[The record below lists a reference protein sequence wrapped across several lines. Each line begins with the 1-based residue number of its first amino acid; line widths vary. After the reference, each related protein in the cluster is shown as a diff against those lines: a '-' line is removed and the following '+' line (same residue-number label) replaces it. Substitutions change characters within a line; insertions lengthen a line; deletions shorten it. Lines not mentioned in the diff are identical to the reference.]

1 MGGFLL
7 SAINPENGTVTYT
20 YNSNGLVASKTDAKG
35 QAFTYQYDSYNRLQK
50 IFVGGALLR
59 TLYDTNS
66 LDGSFTTY
74 GARGS
79 WWPCR
84 TLSSLQDRA
93 IRPSS
98 RKCTATQSPVNPT
111 KSACRPI

>member
-35 QAFTYQYDSYNRLQK
+35 QAFTYSYDSYNRLYQ

-59 TLYDTNS
+59 TFLYDSNT
-66 LDGSFTTY
+66 LDGSFTAY
-74 GARGS
+74 GAGRLVAVSGHYD
-79 WWPCR
+79 P
-84 TLSSLQDRA
+84 Q
-93 IRPSS
+93 
-98 RKCTATQSPVNPT
+98 Q
-111 KSACRPI
+111 